1 MNIIY
6 RTIAAALATATA
18 AGASAGVFN
27 VRTDNVKVTRSDGY
41 AYVNVDFNLDSLRLK
56 GNQQVFLTPVIR
68 GGADT
73 AFVALPSILVSGRN
87 VHYAYERGS
96 MKDFEA
102 IRSHDILREVM
113 RKNGRPQTEK
123 YSRRI
128 PLTDWMRLGGSVI
141 EFVYDSCACGIE
153 GAPRIQPGIPV
164 LPNPADEMVPVMV
177 TPVVTDLP
185 MEIHE
190 GRARVQF
197 EVDRTVLHDSI
208 YICRNGQRLDNR
220 AQLRMIDDS
229 VRYALSDPNV
239 EIAHIAICGYAS
251 PESPYLHNEELA
263 TNRSRALAE
272 YLADRYHLPRENTSY
287 SSVPE
292 NWAEFREQVVESDE
306 LTERQR
312 LDLLELIDRP
322 TYGPSDFDAK
332 EKELKTSP
340 KFAKLYRSK
349 ILPEWFPKLRA
360 TTFAIST
367 RLRPM
372 SDEKLA
378 EVFEKTP
385 EKMSLNQMF
394 RVARLHP
401 EGSEKYNEIIKKAL
415 FHYPDSETAN
425 LNAAAAEV
433 KSGNYDIA
441 RRLLLKAGECPEV
454 WNLRG
459 IIATSEGDF
468 EEAERW
474 FDKAGTLP
482 EAKRNKMK
490 IEN

>member
-1 MNIIY
+1 MA
-6 RTIAAALATATA
+6 IAAVAT
-18 AGASAGVFN
+18 ASAGAYHVSPE
-27 VRTDNVKVTRSDGY
+27 NVKVTRADGY
-41 AYVNVDFNLDSLRLK
+41 AYVDVDFNLDSLRLK

-68 GGADT
+68 GASDT
-73 AFVALPSILVSGRN
+73 AVVALPSILVSGRN

-102 IRSHDILREVM
+102 IKNHEILREVM
-113 RKNGRPQTEK
+113 RKNGKPQTEA
-123 YSRRI
+123 YHQRT

-141 EFVYDSCACGIE
+141 EFVYDSCGCGIA
-153 GAPRIQPGIPV
+153 GAPIIRAGIPV
-164 LPNPADEMVPVMV
+164 LPNPAEEMTVVMVP
-177 TPVVTDLP
+177 PVVTDLP

-272 YLADRYHLPRENTSY
+272 YLADRYHLPREQTSY

-292 NWAEFREQVVESDE
+292 NWAEFREQVVESNE
-306 LTERQR
+306 LTEQQR

-322 TYGPSDFDAK
+322 TYGPADFDAK

-340 KFAKLYRSK
+340 KFARLYKSK

-367 RLRPM
+367 QLRPM

-401 EGSEKYNEIIKKAL
+401 EGSEKYNEIIRKAL
-415 FHYPDSETAN
+415 YYYPDSETAN

-433 KSGNYDIA
+433 ESGNYDIA
-441 RRLLLKAGECPEV
+441 KRLLLKAGECAET

-459 IIATSEGDF
+459 IIATAEGNF
-468 EEAERW
+468 EEAEKW
-474 FDKAGTLP
+474 FEKAAVLP
-482 EAKRNKMK
+482 EARRNGKR